1 VAGAALTGFTIVLAT
16 TREEADMADA
26 QGTPSD
32 RSDQSP
38 SAQISNRM
46 VRLVREYTGRGPTRV
61 RTIIQGDVVVCVM
74 KDTLT
79 KGERALVARGQD
91 EEVLRLRRTYQATM
105 GDDASAAVE
114 QVTGRRVASFMS
126 DNATSPDVAAEI
138 FLLEPAAAR
147 ANENALS
154 SSEPLE
160 LGKARVR
167 AA

>member
-1 VAGAALTGFTIVLAT
+1 
-16 TREEADMADA
+16 MADA
-26 QGTPSD
+26 EGTTAD
-32 RSDQSP
+32 RRDQSP
-38 SAQISNRM
+38 SGQISNRM
-46 VRLVREYTGRGPTRV
+46 VRLFREYTGRGPTQA
-61 RTIIQGDVVVCVM
+61 RTFIHGDVVLCVM

-79 KGERALVARGQD
+79 KGERALAERGQ
-91 EEVLRLRRTYQATM
+91 EKEVLRLRHTYQATM
-105 GDDASAAVE
+105 SDDASAAVE

-138 FLLEPAAAR
+138 FLLEPAAAP
-147 ANENALS
+147 ASEDALS